1 MPTTFNVFQLGFL
14 PAFDMDTTE
23 GNNTAENAAALVG
36 STFGGPGDALL
47 NSAAELTPGTGGFGG
62 GTSTAYDQD
71 NDPAEN
77 FRINGGANQVF
88 DSAAIFNATITFIDG
103 STATVTAVIFQD
115 TAGNTYFA
123 PEFSANPDQ
132 AALQADAI
140 QSLTLDSLS
149 GNVFSGLSGNRQTW
163 DFVTCYVAGT
173 AVRTPAG
180 DTAIE
185 QLRVGDFVMTQDHGA
200 QAIRWIGQSTV
211 LAKGHL
217 APVRIAAGALG
228 QNIPS
233 RDLLVSRQ
241 HRMLVASRVCERMFG
256 ETEILVP
263 AIKLTSLPG
272 IHIEERDT
280 SVTYYH
286 LMTDAHE
293 VIFAEDAPS
302 ETLLTGPNAMEAL
315 SSEAL
320 AELEAIFPDV
330 LTQTPVPARQIH
342 RNKRVE
348 TLLSRHQRN
357 KIPVLCDAP

>member
-1 MPTTFNVFQLGFL
+1 MPTTFNVFQLGL
-14 PAFDMDTTE
+14 LATDMDTTE

-36 STFGGPGDALL
+36 TTFGGLGNALL
-47 NSAAELTPGTGGFGG
+47 NDVAEFSPGTGGFGG
-62 GTSTAYDQD
+62 GTGTAYDQD
-71 NDPAEN
+71 NGPAEN

-88 DSAAIFNATITFIDG
+88 DSAAIFNATITFVDG
-103 STATVTAVIFQD
+103 STDTVTAVIFQD

-123 PEFSANPDQ
+123 PEFSANADQ
-132 AALQADAI
+132 AALEAGAI

-163 DFVTCYVAGT
+163 NFVTCYVAGT
-173 AVRTPAG
+173 AIKTPTG

-185 QLRVGDFVMTQDHGA
+185 ALKAGDLVITRDNGPQP
-200 QAIRWIGQSTV
+200 IRWIGQSTV
-211 LAKGHL
+211 QAKGKL

-228 QNIPS
+228 RNFPS

-263 AIKLTSLPG
+263 AIKLTALPG
-272 IHIEERDT
+272 IHIEESDKPI
-280 SVTYYH
+280 TYFH

-302 ETLLTGPNAMEAL
+302 ETLLTGPNAVEAL
-315 SSEAL
+315 GSEAL
-320 AELEAIFPDV
+320 AELKAIFPDV
-330 LTQTPVPARQIH
+330 LTRTPKPARQIH

-348 TLLSRHQRN
+348 TLLTRHLRN
-357 KIPVLCDAP
+357 KIPAFHDAS